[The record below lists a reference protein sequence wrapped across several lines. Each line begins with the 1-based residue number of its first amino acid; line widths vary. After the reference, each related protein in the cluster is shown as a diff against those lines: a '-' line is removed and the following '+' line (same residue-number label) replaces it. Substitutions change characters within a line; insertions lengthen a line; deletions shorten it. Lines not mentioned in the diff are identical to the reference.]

1 MKGVLNELF
10 TLNHYGY
17 CWNNSI
23 NLTDRNG
30 NWPEWVQKAGQWC
43 SDNRENLIKIG
54 IGAACVAGGAVLV
67 AATGGAA
74 LPVLLEGAVAM
85 AEAGAIGAVT
95 EVGIKTVG
103 LAISGNLDSAHVG
116 EIGQAAW
123 DGFAN
128 GAMFG
133 GILHGFGTAIKV
145 GKGIFEAQK
154 ALKVKK
160 TISPFE
166 LEPTHPQTKSNRQ
179 MRKLIEEIK
188 ADGGIK
194 ETIKY
199 VEHNGKKYVVD
210 GHHRLIAA
218 KKLRLQEVPIE
229 EVHLPYSG
237 YSTIDDLLWCDE

>member
-133 GILHGFGTAIKV
+133 GIIHGFGTAIKV
-145 GKGIFEAQK
+145 GKDVLKAK
-154 ALKVKK
+154 SALKKVVESTAK
-160 TISPFE
+160 
-166 LEPTHPQTKSNRQ
+166 N
-179 MRKLIEEIK
+179 IENVSK
-188 ADGGIK
+188 A
-194 ETIKY
+194 
-199 VEHNGKKYVVD
+199 GKCPHEDTSTV
-210 GHHRLIAA
+210 GRWMS
-218 KKLRLQEVPIE
+218 E
-229 EVHLPYSG
+229 EEYNKMVATG
-237 YSTIDDLLWCDE
+237 KV